1 MRIRDWSSD
10 VCSSDL
16 PDECA
21 LLAEAL
27 GGAAGRKIEISVPQR
42 GNRKRLLEQAV
53 RNAGEELDR
62 RLAESSSQAKLGR
75 ELADLF
81 DLEEAPQRIEIYD
94 NSHIQGTNALGAMVV
109 AGPEGWNK
117 GAYRNFNLNRAETP
131 PGAELARLRQVLQ
144 RP

>member
-75 ELADLF
+75 GPADLRS
-81 DLEEAPQRIEIYD
+81 EERSGGKEWASTCR
-94 NSHIQGTNALGAMVV
+94 
-109 AGPEGWNK
+109 
-117 GAYRNFNLNRAETP
+117 YRRWP
-131 PGAELARLRQVLQ
+131 YH
-144 RP
+144 